1 MNKGF
6 FKKSEIAKQHTPR
19 TARCGLC
26 GLYKHCLSPKM
37 KPTGKNKKNILV
49 VAEAPGR
56 KEDEY
61 ISLKGV
67 KGTQLIGKA
76 GQRLRKTLRK
86 LGIDLDRDCVKTNA
100 VICRREENKTPS
112 DEMIECCRPN
122 LLKTIEKYNPNLI
135 ILLGAVSIKSLLPV
149 IWKEK
154 IGTISRWGG
163 YVIPCHKPNAWIAA
177 TYHPSYLLRKQDPV
191 LDRIFEKHLRLALKH
206 KKKPYSVPLSFNE
219 QIEIVPNPSQAAR
232 ILRGMLKESG
242 TITFDYEANC
252 LKPDGKGP
260 EIVCC
265 SICYKVKRTI
275 AYPWQGEAID
285 ITDKILKSSM
295 PKIAQNIKFEDRWTR
310 AILGHP
316 VKNWLW
322 DTMIAAHLLDY
333 RPSIT
338 SLEFQSFVHFGVQPY
353 DKHIK
358 PYLKSTGKNRFNRIR
373 ELDLK
378 ELLLYN
384 GLDSLLTYKLAMKQM
399 KMFKQRRLE

>member
-6 FKKSEIAKQHTPR
+6 FSKAEITKQQTPR
-19 TARCGLC
+19 TPRCGLC

-37 KPTGKNKKNILV
+37 KATGKNKKNILV
-49 VAEAPGR
+49 VAEAPGAE
-56 KEDEY
+56 EDRNN
-61 ISLKGV
+61 I
-67 KGTQLIGKA
+67 QLIGKA

-135 ILLGAVSIKSLLPV
+135 ILLGAVAIKSLLPV
-149 IWKEK
+149 IWQEK

-177 TYHPSYLLRKQDPV
+177 TYHPSYIIRKQDLV
-191 LDRIFEKHLRLALKH
+191 LDKMFEKHLRLALKH
-206 KKKPYSVPLSFNE
+206 KKKPWTVPPSFKE
-219 QIEIVPNPSQAAR
+219 QIEVILAPSQAAH
-232 ILRGMLKESG
+232 ILRGMRKKGG
-242 TITFDYEANC
+242 TVAFDYEANC
-252 LKPDGKGP
+252 LKPEGEGT
-260 EIVCC
+260 EIICC
-265 SICYKVKRTI
+265 SVCHKGKRTI
-275 AYPWQGEAID
+275 AYPWVGEAIEE
-285 ITDKILKSSM
+285 TDKLLKSSM
-295 PKIAQNIKFEDRWTR
+295 PKVAANLKFEDRWTR
-310 AILGHP
+310 VKLGHP

-322 DTMIAAHLLDY
+322 DTMIAAHVLDY

-338 SLEFQSFVHFGVQPY
+338 GLKFQAFVQLGVQSY

-358 PYLKSTGKNRFNRIR
+358 PYLKSVGQSRFNRIK

-378 ELLLYN
+378 ELMLYN
-384 GLDSLLTYKLAMKQM
+384 GLDSLLTYKIAMKQM
-399 KMFKQRRLE
+399 KEFKQRGLR

>member
-6 FKKSEIAKQHTPR
+6 FSKSEITKQHIPR

-56 KEDEY
+56 EEDGKN
-61 ISLKGV
+61 I
-67 KGTQLIGKA
+67 QLIGKA

-86 LGIDLDRDCVKTNA
+86 LGIDLDRDCIKTNA
-100 VICRREENKTPS
+100 VICRREENQTPS

-135 ILLGAVSIKSLLPV
+135 ILLGTVSIKSLFPV
-149 IWKEK
+149 IYKEK

-163 YVIPCHKPNAWIAA
+163 YCIPCHKPNAWITA
-177 TYHPSYLLRKQDPV
+177 TYHPSYIMRKQDPV
-191 LDRIFEKHLRLALKH
+191 LDRIFENHLRLALKH
-206 KKKPYSVPLSFNE
+206 KKKPYSVPPSFNE
-219 QIEIVPNPSQAAR
+219 QIEIVPNPSQAAD
-232 ILRGMLKESG
+232 ILRGMRKKG
-242 TITFDYEANC
+242 GVIAFDYETNC
-252 LKPDGKGP
+252 LKPDGEKT
-260 EIVCC
+260 EIVTC
-265 SICYKVKRTI
+265 SVCYKGKRTI
-275 AYPWQGEAID
+275 AYPWVGEAIKA
-285 ITDKILKSSM
+285 TDKILKSSM
-295 PKIAQNIKFEDRWTR
+295 PKIAQNLKFEDRWTR
-310 AILGHP
+310 AKLNHP

-322 DTMIAAHLLDY
+322 CTMIAAHILDY

-338 SLEFQSFVHFGVQPY
+338 SLEFQSFVHLGVQPY

-358 PYLKSTGKNRFNRIR
+358 PYLKSTGENRFNRIR

-378 ELLLYN
+378 DLLAYN
-384 GLDSLLTYKLAMKQM
+384 ALDSLLTYKLAMKQM
-399 KMFKQRRLE
+399 KEFHRRRI